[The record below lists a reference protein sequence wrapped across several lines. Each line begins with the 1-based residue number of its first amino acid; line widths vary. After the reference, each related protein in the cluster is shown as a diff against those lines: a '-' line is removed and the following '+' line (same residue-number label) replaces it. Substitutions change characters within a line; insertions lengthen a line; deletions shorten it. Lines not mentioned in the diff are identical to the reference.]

1 LKNQQYPIVPVPV
14 SLNHNKRKKQMLKE
28 YFIVGRYIAN
38 IPASKDISSFI
49 LAQVEEDLK
58 GISPNAL
65 KGYLDGL
72 FNVIEGEEIDIEDE
86 EDE

>member
-1 LKNQQYPIVPVPV
+1 
-14 SLNHNKRKKQMLKE
+14 
-28 YFIVGRYIAN
+28 
-38 IPASKDISSFI
+38 
-49 LAQVEEDLK
+49 
-58 GISPNAL
+58 L

>member
-1 LKNQQYPIVPVPV
+1 
-14 SLNHNKRKKQMLKE
+14 MLKE

-38 IPASKDISSFI
+38 IPASKDINSFI

-58 GISPNAL
+58 GISPNGL

>member
-1 LKNQQYPIVPVPV
+1 
-14 SLNHNKRKKQMLKE
+14 MLKE

-38 IPASKDISSFI
+38 IPASKDINSFI

-58 GISPNAL
+58 NISPNAL
-65 KGYLDGL
+65 KAYLDGL

-86 EDE
+86 EEE